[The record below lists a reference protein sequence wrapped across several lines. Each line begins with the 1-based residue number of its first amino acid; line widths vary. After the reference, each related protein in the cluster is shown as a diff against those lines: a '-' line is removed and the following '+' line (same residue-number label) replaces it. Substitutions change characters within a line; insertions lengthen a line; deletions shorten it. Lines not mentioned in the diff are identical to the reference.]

1 MTTFEL
7 VRMDEGLVNVDEV
20 VLHQLVVVANAAKDV
35 ITQIK
40 KNLPAA
46 AHDALDDDIYEPV
59 IISLAEELETLND
72 ITPEFINA

>member
-20 VLHQLVVVANAAKDV
+20 VLHQLVVVANAAKSV
-35 ITQIK
+35 IRKIK
-40 KNLPAA
+40 NDHPGE
-46 AHDALDDDIYEPV
+46 DFYEPV
-59 IISLAEELETLND
+59 IISLVEELETLND